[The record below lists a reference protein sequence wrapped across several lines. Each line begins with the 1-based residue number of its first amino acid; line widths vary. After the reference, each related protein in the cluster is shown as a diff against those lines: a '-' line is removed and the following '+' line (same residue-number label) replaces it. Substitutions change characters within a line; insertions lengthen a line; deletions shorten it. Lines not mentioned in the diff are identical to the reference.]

1 MSISPRFFRH
11 ICSVCEVRFL
21 KHFIKYL
28 ILLIVGGAAYYGI
41 EVLARG
47 FSHWTMFLVGG
58 ICFILIGIINEV
70 TPKMPLI
77 QQMLLSA
84 AIITAVEFISG
95 CVLNL
100 WLGLDIWDYSE
111 NFGNILG
118 QICPKHTIYWFLL
131 SSVGIVVDDY
141 IRYFLFGEAKPKYTI
156 L

>member
-1 MSISPRFFRH
+1 M
-11 ICSVCEVRFL
+11 
-21 KHFIKYL
+21 KHFAKYL
-28 ILLIVGGAAYYGI
+28 ILLFIGGFAYYGI

-58 ICFILIGIINEV
+58 MCFILIGIINEI
-70 TPKMPLI
+70 TPKMPI
-77 QQMLLSA
+77 IRQMFLSA
-84 AIITAVEFISG
+84 IIITIIEFVSG
-95 CVLNL
+95 CILNL
-100 WLGLDIWDYSE
+100 WLGWNIWDYSE

-141 IRYFLFGEAKPKYTI
+141 IRYFLFGEEKPKYEI